1 MRGGGVWARGGS
13 PALYRFNDISSAGG
27 GSATLALDGGA
38 AFRAPAARPSFGHK
52 PAPSRADG
60 FDLVVDLGQRI
71 GSRDWFRGL
80 ATCAG
85 LCYAAWSLAPT
96 LTPLPG
102 VSPAPLPEA
111 QFEEIR
117 TLSIAPLAFGADTGR
132 RMAPT
137 DAVEPLA
144 ESPERPVIELRAT
157 LGRGDGLARMLQRA
171 GVASAEADRVATM
184 IGEALPIEDIRA
196 GTVMDL
202 RLGRRPN
209 RRVARPLDGLAFR
222 ARFDLRV
229 EVQRVNGSLVLNR
242 IPIAVDDTPL
252 RIQGRVGASLYRS
265 ARAAGV
271 PARYVESYIR
281 ALTSQISVP
290 SGLDSDDRFD
300 IIIEHR
306 RAATGETE
314 SGKLLYAGLERAS
327 GRDLQL
333 MQWTSGGRSQWFEA
347 SGVGRESGS
356 FQQPVPGRIT
366 SNYGLRMHPI
376 LRYSRM
382 HRGVDF
388 RASHGT
394 PILAAADGRVS
405 RAGWAGGYGRQ
416 VRLNHSGGIATS
428 YSHMSRIAVSSGAR
442 VRRGQVIGYVGS
454 TGLST
459 GPHLHYE
466 MYRNGRHVNPR
477 SVRFTTRAQLS
488 GTELANFRSRLR
500 SLLTTPVG
508 AARSPAPAQQA
519 SAEAADGE
527 RAGSDT

>member
-1 MRGGGVWARGGS
+1 M
-13 PALYRFNDISSAGG
+13 YRFNDFNGAPGS
-27 GSATLALDGGA
+27 GSAALAFEAGT
-38 AFRAPAARPSFGHK
+38 FRAAPAK
-52 PAPSRADG
+52 PAFGTKSNGLRARVAELE
-60 FDLVVDLGQRI
+60 LVVDLGQRI
-71 GSRDWFRGL
+71 GSREWFRGL

-96 LTPLPG
+96 MTPLIG
-102 VSPAPLPEA
+102 ESPPAMPEA
-111 QFEEIR
+111 HFEEAR
-117 TLSIAPLAFGADTGR
+117 ALAIAPLAFGADTGR

-137 DAVEPLA
+137 ELVQPLT
-144 ESPERPVIELRAT
+144 ETPERPIIELRST
-157 LGRGDGLARMLQRA
+157 LGRGDGLARMLERA
-171 GVASAEADRVATM
+171 GIARAEADHVTAL
-184 IGEALPIEDIRA
+184 IGEALPLDEIRP
-196 GTVMDL
+196 GTVVDL
-202 RLGRRPN
+202 TLGRRPN
-209 RRVARPLDGLAFR
+209 RRVPRPLDRLDFR
-222 ARFDLRV
+222 ARFDLKI
-229 EVQRVNGSLVLNR
+229 ELQRVNGSLVLSR
-242 IPIAVDDTPL
+242 IPIAVDETPL

-271 PARYVESYIR
+271 PARIVESYIR

-290 SGLDSDDRFD
+290 SGLKSDDRFD

-314 SGKLLYAGLERAS
+314 TGQLLFAGLNRDS

-333 MQWTSGGRSQWFEA
+333 MQWTSGGGSQWFEA

-382 HRGVDF
+382 HRGLDF
-388 RASHGT
+388 RASSGT
-394 PILAAADGRVS
+394 PIVAAADGRVS

-416 VRLNHSGGIATS
+416 VRLEHNGGIATS
-428 YSHMSRIAVSSGAR
+428 YSHMSRIAVRSGSR

-477 SVRFTTRAQLS
+477 SVRFSTRAQLS
-488 GTELANFRSRLR
+488 GSELATFRSRLR
-500 SLLTTPVG
+500 SLLATPVG
-508 AARSPAPAQQA
+508 AARQPQQQA
-519 SAEAADGE
+519 AAATAGE
-527 RAGSDT
+527 PTNS